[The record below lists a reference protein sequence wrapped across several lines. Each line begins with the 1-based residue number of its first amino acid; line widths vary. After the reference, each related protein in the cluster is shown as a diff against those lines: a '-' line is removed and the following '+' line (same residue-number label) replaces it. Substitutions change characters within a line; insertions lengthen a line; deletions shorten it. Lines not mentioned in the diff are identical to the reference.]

1 MAVTAKMYSNFP
13 YHLANNALDE
23 SLHATTKLKCMLCTS
38 TYTPNQDTHDFKD
51 DVTNE
56 VEPGGNYSARGVACG
71 SATLDLTDRVLTFD
85 AADAEWT
92 SSTITARYAVLYL
105 DINPEADGECP
116 LILYVD
122 FDENKSSDNGT
133 FKVEWHTD
141 GIFTITVPA

>member
-13 YHLANNALDE
+13 YHLANNELDE

-38 TYTPNQDTHDFKD
+38 TYTPAQDTHDFKD

-56 VEPGGNYSARGVACG
+56 VEEGGNYSPGGVACG

-105 DINPEADGECP
+105 DNTGTDAEKP

-122 FDENKSSDNGT
+122 FGENKSSDNGT